1 MLGRP
6 AGRRPASRRA
16 RAIAA
21 SPLLASIPTA
31 RRLQKGLSDGDVIL
45 QVAGKDVSNPG
56 DVRADIAAA
65 RQGGRKAVLM
75 KIKTAQ
81 GERFIAFAFPNA

>member
-1 MLGRP
+1 MLGLRLAP
-6 AGRRPASRRA
+6 AGEVAGAGDRGV
-16 RAIAA
+16 AIIGVDPNSKAA
-21 SPLLASIPTA
+21 S
-31 RRLQKGLSDGDVIL
+31 KGLSDGDVIL